1 MKYTT
6 SQSSRLG
13 NRAVNQDRC
22 AVIKNHNAVLLLL
35 ADGLGGRSN
44 GELAAQRFIDV
55 MSEIFYKTHY
65 PIINVK
71 KYLQQNILA
80 AHREIQKISD
90 DNNKNPYTT
99 CVCAL
104 VHEQNIT
111 WAHAGDS
118 RLYLYR
124 KNQLLT
130 RTRDHS
136 YIEELISQKLLSEKE
151 SAQHPMRNCVTAC
164 LGHQGKTIPI
174 RFSETSKLQTNDI
187 ILLCSDGLW
196 SAVTEEQI
204 IQSLSSGKLGPSLD
218 TLTELAEKNAYPA
231 SDNVT
236 AIAFTV
242 EQLATDPINI
252 SKNITLK
259 KHPKAESPLDAAIK
273 NIESAYHQYKK
284 EIQNK

>member
-22 AVIKNHNAVLLLL
+22 AVLKNQNAVLLLL

-55 MSEIFYKTHY
+55 MSEIFYKTNY
-65 PIINVK
+65 PIINVQ
-71 KYLQQNILA
+71 KYLQQNILV

-124 KNQLLT
+124 ENKLLT

-174 RFSETSKLQTNDI
+174 RLSETTKLQTNDV

-196 SAVTEEQI
+196 SGVTEEEIAQTL
-204 IQSLSSGKLGPSLD
+204 SLGKPGTPLD

-231 SDNVT
+231 SDNIT
-236 AIAFTV
+236 AVAFTV
-242 EQLATDPINI
+242 EQLATDAINI
-252 SKNITLK
+252 NKKIIVN
-259 KHPKAESPLDAAIK
+259 KHPQTKSSLDTAIK